1 MTGSEAAGAITGTE
15 AAGAGAISGSE
26 QAGPLVTSRAHG
38 PVAVVSLARPDRLNA
53 VTAPLLSALRDE
65 LLRVGDDA
73 ACRAVVLTGQG
84 TSFCSGMDLDAGITD
99 DSCDDPAQSGLA
111 GLRAGVA
118 AVVALREIRQPVIAA
133 VRGSAVGAGFALA
146 AACDL
151 RIVAPDVRF
160 SAPFVR
166 LGVSA
171 GDLGLSWFLPRI
183 VGSGRAAEVFYR
195 AAIVDAE
202 TAVATG
208 LATEVADDPLARAV
222 ELAEQIAAHPGYGVA
237 ATKELLNATWSSSL
251 RDHLASE
258 ARAQVLGLLTDDHHA
273 ALDALRGALSQRPG

>member
-1 MTGSEAAGAITGTE
+1 MTGSEPAGA
-15 AAGAGAISGSE
+15 
-26 QAGPLVTSRAHG
+26 LVTRRADG
-38 PVAVVSLARPDRLNA
+38 PDGTVAVVSLARPGRLNA
-53 VTAPLLSALRDE
+53 LTAPLLTALRDE
-65 LLRVGDDA
+65 LLGIGDDA
-73 ACRAVVLTGQG
+73 ACRAVVLTGEG
-84 TSFCSGMDLDAGITD
+84 SSFCSGMDLDAGITD
-99 DSCDDPAQSGLA
+99 DSRDDPAEAGLA

-133 VRGSAVGAGFALA
+133 VRGNAVGAGFALA

-151 RIVAPDVRF
+151 RIVAPDVSF

-183 VGSGRAAEVFYR
+183 IGSGRAAEVFYR
-195 AAIVDAE
+195 AAVVDAQ
-202 TAVATG
+202 TAVTTG
-208 LATEVADDPLARAV
+208 LASEVVGDPLARAV
-222 ELAEQIAAHPGYGVA
+222 EVAGEIAAHPGYGVA

-258 ARAQVLGLLTDDHHA
+258 ARAQVLGLLTDDHRA
-273 ALDALRGALSQRPG
+273 AIEALRNALSERPG

>member
-1 MTGSEAAGAITGTE
+1 MTSSGGGGSLVRTRRDGPDAA
-15 AAGAGAISGSE
+15 
-26 QAGPLVTSRAHG
+26 
-38 PVAVVSLARPDRLNA
+38 VAVVTLARPGRLNA
-53 VTAPLLSALRDE
+53 LTAPLLTALRGE
-65 LLRVGDDA
+65 LARIGDDA
-73 ACRAVVLTGQG
+73 ACRAVVLTGEG
-84 TSFCSGMDLDAGITD
+84 TSFCSGMDLDTGITD
-99 DSCDDPAQSGLA
+99 DSYDDPAQASLA

-133 VRGSAVGAGFALA
+133 VRGNAVGAGFSLA

-160 SAPFVR
+160 SAPFVK

-195 AAIVDAE
+195 AASIDAQ
-202 TAVATG
+202 TAVTTG
-208 LATEVADDPLARAV
+208 LASEVADDPLARAV
-222 ELAEQIAAHPGYGVA
+222 ELASEIAAYPGYGVA

-258 ARAQVLGLLTDDHHA
+258 GRAQVLGLLTDDHRA
-273 ALDALRGALSQRPG
+273 ALDAQRTAMSQRSSPDQRPG

>member
-1 MTGSEAAGAITGTE
+1 MTGSEP
-15 AAGAGAISGSE
+15 
-26 QAGPLVTSRAHG
+26 AGPLVTSRADG
-38 PVAVVSLARPDRLNA
+38 PVTVVSLARPGRLNA
-53 VTAPLLSALRDE
+53 LTAPLLTALRDE
-65 LLRVGDDA
+65 LLRTGDNA
-73 ACRAVVLTGQG
+73 ACRVVVLTGEG

-99 DSCDDPAQSGLA
+99 DSHGDPAQNGLA
-111 GLRAGVA
+111 GLHAGVA
-118 AVVALREIRQPVIAA
+118 VIVALREIRQPVIAA
-133 VRGSAVGAGFALA
+133 VRGNAVGAGFALA

-183 VGSGRAAEVFYR
+183 AGWGRAAEVFYR
-195 AAIVDAE
+195 AAAVDAE
-202 TAVATG
+202 AAVAAG
-208 LATEVADDPLARAV
+208 LASEIADDPLARAV
-222 ELAEQIAAHPGYGVA
+222 EVATEIGAQPGYGVA

-258 ARAQVLGLLTDDHHA
+258 ARAQVLGLLTDDHRA
-273 ALDALRGALSQRPG
+273 ALDAQRSAMSRRSGLYRRPG

>member
-1 MTGSEAAGAITGTE
+1 MTGSDGT
-15 AAGAGAISGSE
+15 
-26 QAGPLVTSRAHG
+26 GPLVTGRADG
-38 PVAVVSLARPDRLNA
+38 PDGAVTVVALARPGRLNA
-53 VTAPLLSALRDE
+53 LTAPLLTALRNE
-65 LLRVGDDA
+65 LARIGDDP
-73 ACRAVVLTGQG
+73 ACRAVVLTGEG

-99 DSCDDPAQSGLA
+99 DSYGDPAQSGLA

-118 AVVALREIRQPVIAA
+118 AIVALREIRQPVIAA
-133 VRGSAVGAGFALA
+133 VRGNAVGAGFALA

-183 VGSGRAAEVFYR
+183 IGGGRAAELFYR
-195 AAIVDAE
+195 AGAVDAQ

-208 LATEVADDPLARAV
+208 LAGEIADDPLARAV
-222 ELAEQIAAHPGYGVA
+222 EVAGQIAAHPGYGVA

-258 ARAQVLGLLTDDHHA
+258 ARAQVLGLLTDDHRA
-273 ALDALRGALSQRPG
+273 ALDALRSALSQRPG

>member
-1 MTGSEAAGAITGTE
+1 MTGGEP
-15 AAGAGAISGSE
+15 
-26 QAGPLVTSRAHG
+26 AGPLVTSRADG
-38 PVAVVSLARPDRLNA
+38 PVAVVSLARPGRLNA
-53 VTAPLLSALRDE
+53 LTAPLLTALRDE
-65 LLRVGDDA
+65 LLGIGDRR
-73 ACRAVVLTGQG
+73 ACRAVVLTGEG
-84 TSFCSGMDLDAGITD
+84 ASFCSGMDLDAGITD
-99 DSCDDPAQSGLA
+99 DSYDDPAQSGLA

-118 AVVALREIRQPVIAA
+118 VIVALREIRQPVIAA
-133 VRGSAVGAGFALA
+133 VRGNAVGAGFSLA

-183 VGSGRAAEVFYR
+183 VGWGRAAEVFYR
-195 AAIVDAE
+195 AAAVDAQ
-202 TAVATG
+202 TAITIG
-208 LATEVADDPLARAV
+208 LASEVADDPLARAV
-222 ELAEQIAAHPGYGVA
+222 ELASEIAEHATYGVA

-258 ARAQVLGLLTDDHHA
+258 ARAQVLGLLTDDHRI
-273 ALDALRGALSQRPG
+273 ALETLRSALSQRPE